1 MHIFSIRHIADFLH
15 LETLDSMSTLY
26 LGPFLDSEITN
37 IVVLNR
43 QQKGYLFTVGE
54 QKTLPCLISTGMER
68 IG

>member
-15 LETLDSMSTLY
+15 LETLDSMSILY

-43 QQKGYLFTVGE
+43 QQKGYLFMVGE
-54 QKTLPCLISTGMER
+54 QKTLPCLISTGMEH